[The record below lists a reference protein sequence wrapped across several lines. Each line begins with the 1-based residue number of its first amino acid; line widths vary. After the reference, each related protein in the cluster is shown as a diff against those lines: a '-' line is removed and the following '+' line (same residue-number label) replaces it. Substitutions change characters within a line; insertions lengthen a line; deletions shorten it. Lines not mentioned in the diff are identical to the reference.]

1 MHNAWYGK
9 LLRGVRKET
18 ETDTQKTYRGVKV
31 AGINTS
37 QINAELEDF
46 TSEQLAQVDE
56 IISSYKGKPGA
67 LIPVL
72 EQVQDVCGYLPMAI
86 QLRVAGGLNLP
97 VANVYGVVT
106 FYSFFTMVPRGKH
119 VIRVCLGT
127 ACYVRGGKPILEK
140 LSAILQIQPGE
151 CTEDRLFSLETVR
164 CLGACGLAPV
174 VVVDE
179 DTHGQVK
186 PAKLDALLAQYD

>member
-1 MHNAWYGK
+1 
-9 LLRGVRKET
+9 
-18 ETDTQKTYRGVKV
+18 V
-31 AGINTS
+31 AGIDTS

-56 IISSYKGKPGA
+56 IISGYKGKPGA

-86 QLRVAGGLNLP
+86 QVRVAKGLNLP

-106 FYSFFTMVPRGKH
+106 FYSFFTMVPKGKH

-127 ACYVRGGKPILEK
+127 ACYVRGGKRILEK
-140 LSAILQIQPGE
+140 LSDILQIEPGE

-174 VVVDE
+174 VVIDD
-179 DTHGQVK
+179 DTHGQIK
-186 PAKLDALLAQYD
+186 PAKLDSLLAQYD